1 MSETDHLVDAQVAP
15 DHAFGQA
22 RLERL
27 IDDAAGGREIGFA
40 VRHKVFEGQLLRHA
54 AALRVQHADAPRFS
68 WRFVDQFDFPNAL
81 TPISAVLLDDE
92 RPEPSKPSRE
102 RGKEF
107 RH

>member
-1 MSETDHLVDAQVAP
+1 MSETDDLIDTHVAA

-27 IDDAAGGREIGFA
+27 LDDGAGGREIGFA
-40 VRHKVFEGQLLRHA
+40 ARDEVFEGQSLRHA
-54 AALRVQHADAPRFS
+54 AALRVQHEDAPRFS
-68 WRFVDQFDFPNAL
+68 WCSVDQFNFPNAL
-81 TPISAVLLDDE
+81 TAISAVLLDDE
-92 RPEPSKPSRE
+92 RPELSKPSRE